1 MSEQQE
7 LKLLRDDLTC
17 SLCKDEEV
25 EVEDGEKTSSY
36 CNSCFFHVLILRNG
50 EMYILED
57 DVKVFGWTYQTVP
70 AEILNPFDSCWD
82 NLPEDDDY
90 YYSTIEEREHSPHL
104 AKWRDI
110 PQHLWEEASTEVRKN
125 EWRL

>member
-1 MSEQQE
+1 MCLQLE
-7 LKLLRDDLTC
+7 LNLLREELTC
-17 SLCKDEEV
+17 ILCKENEV
-25 EVEDGEKTSSY
+25 EVEGGEKTSSY
-36 CNSCFFHVLILRNG
+36 CDPCFFHVLILRNG

-57 DVKVFGWTYQTVP
+57 DVKVYGWTYQTVP
-70 AEILNPFDSCWD
+70 AEILNPFNSCWD

-110 PQHLWEEASTEVRKN
+110 PQHLWGEASAEVRKN